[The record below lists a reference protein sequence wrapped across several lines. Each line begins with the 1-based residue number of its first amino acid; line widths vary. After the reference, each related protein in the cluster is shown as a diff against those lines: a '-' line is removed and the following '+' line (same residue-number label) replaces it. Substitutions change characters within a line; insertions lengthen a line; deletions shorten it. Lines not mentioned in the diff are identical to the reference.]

1 MGKVVGISVLA
12 KNSSVL
18 DLTTLFRVLDNA
30 TSDTRV
36 FWEHFTFIIGTTS
49 KALRGVP
56 KIKSNKN
63 VIFCLSQ
70 NTMYVFLENL
80 FYRIASGRRQG
91 ELSKTPVNLLF
102 VEGVIDML
110 WIARL

>member
-36 FWEHFTFIIGTTS
+36 FWEHITFIIGTTS
-49 KALRGVP
+49 KALRGVS

-63 VIFCLSQ
+63 VIFGLSQ
-70 NTMYVFLENL
+70 NTYVFLENL

-91 ELSKTPVNLLF
+91 ELSKTSVNLLF